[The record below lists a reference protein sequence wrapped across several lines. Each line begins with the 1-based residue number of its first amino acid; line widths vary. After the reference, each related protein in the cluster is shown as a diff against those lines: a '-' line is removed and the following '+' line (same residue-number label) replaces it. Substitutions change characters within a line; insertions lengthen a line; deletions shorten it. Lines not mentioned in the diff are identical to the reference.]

1 MSGVVLRATR
11 SPDEGLPRLASAL
24 VMLLGLSAL
33 LDAVYGVLAA
43 QYVGLAG
50 EFSGGSVSVAG
61 ELAGT
66 ASTIDLLRTV
76 RGVTLLFAFGC
87 WLVWQ
92 HRVASEGRVDRAI
105 ARRTPGWQV
114 ASWLIP
120 GVNLTA
126 PLRDLCD
133 LGRALPRPGDA
144 GTHQAEPPV
153 RERAGRAPSDRT
165 PPAVGPRALRA
176 GWCCLLVAVALE
188 LLGEWAVARANG
200 TAVGADPDA
209 VLTPLRHGVALVAA
223 AQVPAVAA
231 LVVGVLVVNDLT
243 ARATAV
249 SAPVRRAVAS
259 RV

>member
-11 SPDEGLPRLASAL
+11 SPDEGLPRLASGL

-76 RGVTLLFAFGC
+76 RGITLLFAFGC
-87 WLVWQ
+87 WLLWQ

-105 ARRTPGWQV
+105 SRRTPGWQV

-153 RERAGRAPSDRT
+153 RERAGRAQSDRT

-188 LLGEWAVARANG
+188 LLGEGAVARASG
-200 TAVGADPDA
+200 TIVGADPDA
-209 VLTPLRHGVALVAA
+209 VLTPLRHGVALVAG

>member
-144 GTHQAEPPV
+144 GTPRAEPPV

-249 SAPVRRAVAS
+249 LAPVRRAVAS

>member
-76 RGVTLLFAFGC
+76 RGITLLFAFGC
-87 WLVWQ
+87 WLLWQ

>member
-11 SPDEGLPRLASAL
+11 SPDEGLPRLASGL

-76 RGVTLLFAFGC
+76 RGITLLFAFGC
-87 WLVWQ
+87 WLLWQ
-92 HRVASEGRVDRAI
+92 HRVASEGRVDRAVS
-105 ARRTPGWQV
+105 RRTPGWQV

-153 RERAGRAPSDRT
+153 RERAGRAQSDRT
-165 PPAVGPRALRA
+165 PPDA
-176 GWCCLLVAVALE
+176 
-188 LLGEWAVARANG
+188 AR
-200 TAVGADPDA
+200 GA
-209 VLTPLRHGVALVAA
+209 
-223 AQVPAVAA
+223 
-231 LVVGVLVVNDLT
+231 
-243 ARATAV
+243 
-249 SAPVRRAVAS
+249 SSRR
-259 RV
+259 RRGG

>member
-50 EFSGGSVSVAG
+50 EFSGESVSVAG

-76 RGVTLLFAFGC
+76 RGITLLFAFGC
-87 WLVWQ
+87 WLLWQ

-144 GTHQAEPPV
+144 GTPRAEPPV

-188 LLGEWAVARANG
+188 LLGEWAVARASG

>member
-105 ARRTPGWQV
+105 SRRTPGWQV

-153 RERAGRAPSDRT
+153 RERAGRAQSDRT

>member
-50 EFSGGSVSVAG
+50 EFSGESVSVAG

-144 GTHQAEPPV
+144 GTPRAEPPV
-153 RERAGRAPSDRT
+153 RREQAGPRPIGRRPPSARGPSAPAGVACWSPSPSNCSASGRWRARAGPPWAPTRT
-165 PPAVGPRALRA
+165 P
-176 GWCCLLVAVALE
+176 
-188 LLGEWAVARANG
+188 
-200 TAVGADPDA
+200 
-209 VLTPLRHGVALVAA
+209 
-223 AQVPAVAA
+223 
-231 LVVGVLVVNDLT
+231 
-243 ARATAV
+243 
-249 SAPVRRAVAS
+249 S
-259 RV
+259 

>member
-24 VMLLGLSAL
+24 AMLLGLSAL

-43 QYVGLAG
+43 RYVGLAG

-76 RGVTLLFAFGC
+76 RGITLLFAFGC
-87 WLVWQ
+87 WLLWQ

-105 ARRTPGWQV
+105 SRRTPGWQV

-153 RERAGRAPSDRT
+153 RERAGRAQSDRT

-188 LLGEWAVARANG
+188 LLGEGAVARASG
-200 TAVGADPDA
+200 TVVGADPDA

-243 ARATAV
+243 AQATAV

>member
-11 SPDEGLPRLASAL
+11 SPDEGLPRLASGL

-76 RGVTLLFAFGC
+76 RGITLLFAFGC
-87 WLVWQ
+87 WLLWQ

-105 ARRTPGWQV
+105 SRRTPGWQV

-153 RERAGRAPSDRT
+153 RERAGRAQSDRT

-188 LLGEWAVARANG
+188 LLGEGAVARASG
-200 TAVGADPDA
+200 TIVGADPDA
-209 VLTPLRHGVALVAA
+209 VLTPLRHGVALVAG

-249 SAPVRRAVAS
+249 SAPVSRAVAS

>member
-11 SPDEGLPRLASAL
+11 SPDEGLPRLASGL

-105 ARRTPGWQV
+105 SRRTPGWQV

-153 RERAGRAPSDRT
+153 RERAGRAQSDRT

-188 LLGEWAVARANG
+188 LLGEGAVARASG
-200 TAVGADPDA
+200 TVVGADQDA